1 MGALK
6 GGRPDDMTSSMALAI
21 EQALNELLLADGL
34 PALPTDESDLT
45 RDRRRLFCAIARG
58 VVRHL
63 AARQTAFAV
72 NVHDGAGTILRHP
85 ALSSD

>member
-6 GGRPDDMTSSMALAI
+6 GGRPDDMASSMALAI
-21 EQALNELLLADGL
+21 EQAMNELLLADGL
-34 PALPTDESDLT
+34 PTLPTDNSDTT

-63 AARQTAFAV
+63 AARDSAFAI
-72 NVHDGAGTILRHP
+72 NVHDGSGTIMRHP
-85 ALSSD
+85 SITSD